1 MSTRLAV
8 PPGRAGRLWLVQ
20 RLAVAN
26 RAAVLLD
33 RKLQVLTSE
42 LDRLRAAAEQTGAGW
57 DAACRDA
64 ERWLLR
70 AVLLGGERAV
80 RLTGDVDRAEVTVW
94 YTVTMGARHPA
105 GAGCVAGRGGGWGGG
120 AGPAGGAA
128 PPPRTGG
135 RGRRQARAV
144 ARGSAAGRAAAAA
157 AVAVVEAET
166 NATRY
171 RLRAVRDRWI
181 PRLSQALA
189 DVEFSLEEL
198 ERADTARL
206 RRSRRGPGAGLG

>member
-1 MSTRLAV
+1 VSTTGLAV

-20 RLAVAN
+20 RLAVAR
-26 RAAVLLD
+26 RAAGLLD
-33 RKLQVLTSE
+33 RKLQVLAGE
-42 LDRLRAAAEQTGAGW
+42 LDRLRAEAERTGADW

-80 RLTGDVDRAEVTVW
+80 WLAGDVAQAEVTVL
-94 YTVTMGARHPA
+94 YAVIMGARHPA
-105 GAGCVAGRGGGWGGG
+105 GAQCTAGRAEGWE
-120 AGPAGGAA
+120 GAA
-128 PPPRTGG
+128 VAAA
-135 RGRRQARAV
+135 RQAHRTALAAAV
-144 ARGSAAGRAAAAA
+144 QHAAAAA

-198 ERADTARL
+198 ERADAARL
-206 RRSRRGPGAGLG
+206 RRARRESGRPD